1 MRGRGIRVLLGVAL
15 LALALPWPAEGAFP
29 GRNGKLAFP
38 FYSLPQLNVDIWTV
52 DPDGQNYTRLTTA
65 PEADREPAWSAN
77 GRWIAFERAGNIWVM
92 RADGTDARLVA
103 DLASPATSPAWSPDG
118 RRIVFAAGIEPP
130 EAFDPDFDLYV
141 VNVDGTG
148 LTKLVSEPN
157 RSELNPSWSPDG
169 TRIAFAGDI
178 FGRCPSGSCGDVSLG
193 LHTIA
198 ADGTGERLVT
208 PGRFRTCISQ
218 PDWSPDVAKIA
229 FTDCGR
235 IYTVNIDGGALVGY
249 PTDDLIRRVDPA
261 WSPDGTRI
269 AFASGLL
276 GHMSA
281 VDGSSLAV
289 LGNGFDVTWQPL
301 GPRREDFQSGSAF
314 CRAEREFLGEDEFA
328 AEYRNFGH
336 CVSRA

>member
-1 MRGRGIRVLLGVAL
+1 MLVGVAL
-15 LALALPWPAEGAFP
+15 LTLALPWPAEGAFP
-29 GRNGKLAFP
+29 GRNGKLAFTFNSFP
-38 FYSLPQLNVDIWTV
+38 DPGIDIWTV
-52 DPDGQNYTRLTTA
+52 DPDGQNQTRLTTT
-65 PEADREPAWSAN
+65 PEAEQDPAWSAN
-77 GRWIAFERAGNIWVM
+77 GRWIAFARAGDIWVM
-92 RADGTDARLVA
+92 RADGTEVRLVA

-118 RRIVFAAGIEPP
+118 RRIVFAAGVEPP
-130 EAFDPDFDLYV
+130 EALDPDFDLYV

-157 RSELNPSWSPDG
+157 RSEVDPSWSSDG
-169 TRIAFAGDI
+169 TRIAFAGDT
-178 FGRCPSGSCGDVSLG
+178 FGRCLGGSCREVSLG

-198 ADGTGERLVT
+198 ADGTDERLVT
-208 PGRFRTCISQ
+208 PGRFQTCISQ
-218 PDWSPDVAKIA
+218 PDWSPDVAKVA

-235 IYTVNIDGGALVGY
+235 IYTVNVGGGGPVGY

-269 AFASGLL
+269 AFASFLL

-281 VDGSSLAV
+281 VDGTSLEV
-289 LGNGFDVTWQPL
+289 VGNGFDVTWQPL
-301 GPRREDFQSGSAF
+301 GPRREDFKSGSAF

-328 AEYRNFGH
+328 AEYRNFGG